1 MEDTLPCLFTASMQ
15 RYSRPILSCITHL
28 TESRVEAAK
37 AFSKAALA
45 GILTRNYILTPR
57 RSDHSKMGGTDGK
70 LSISFRANSFIDISA
85 REQEEHCSMTSLA
98 HTLRIC
104 LFGFCGVG
112 CSRGHHRLT
121 IRHGGR
127 HSACALSLA
136 QNR

>member
-70 LSISFRANSFIDISA
+70 LSIRYWWRSRRSISGCQIHDPFERRGAGLFRHFSPQPAHQLNDIDRGSKSHMA
-85 REQEEHCSMTSLA
+85 QM
-98 HTLRIC
+98 
-104 LFGFCGVG
+104 GF
-112 CSRGHHRLT
+112 
-121 IRHGGR
+121 
-127 HSACALSLA
+127 A
-136 QNR
+136 